1 MSSGTGAA
9 QKEEDSETLVT
20 YCTSFIS
27 PYLRTTTFPKLEQR
41 LVLSLDLT
49 PAMSVNSRTA
59 GVAAVQL
66 LLLLLNSCSS
76 AVTAAAASSSEDVT
90 SSLSADVRSISV
102 HSKIFV
108 TKTFFWLKNL
118 RI

>member
-1 MSSGTGAA
+1 M
-9 QKEEDSETLVT
+9 
-20 YCTSFIS
+20 
-27 PYLRTTTFPKLEQR
+27 
-41 LVLSLDLT
+41 LSLDLT

-66 LLLLLNSCSS
+66 LLMLNSCSS

-102 HSKIFV
+102 HSKIFI

>member
-66 LLLLLNSCSS
+66 LLLLNSCSS
-76 AVTAAAASSSEDVT
+76 AFTAAAASSSEDVT

>member
-66 LLLLLNSCSS
+66 LLLLNSCSS
-76 AVTAAAASSSEDVT
+76 AVTAAAASFSEDVT

>member
-9 QKEEDSETLVT
+9 QKEEESETLVT

-66 LLLLLNSCSS
+66 LLLLNSCSS

-102 HSKIFV
+102 HSKIFI

>member
-66 LLLLLNSCSS
+66 LLLLNSCSS

>member
-66 LLLLLNSCSS
+66 LLLLNSCSS

-102 HSKIFV
+102 HSKIFI

>member
-49 PAMSVNSRTA
+49 PAMSVTSRTA
-59 GVAAVQL
+59 GVAAVQ

>member
-20 YCTSFIS
+20 YCTSVIS
-27 PYLRTTTFPKLEQR
+27 PYLRTTTCPKLEQR
-41 LVLSLDLT
+41 RVLSLDLT

-59 GVAAVQL
+59 GVAAVQ